1 MLFGLPLAVTQP
13 STGPFLLQATLR
25 RCFALLLCSF
35 YYDDAVASQEVL
47 TQVMVLVGY
56 PFASAKRQGPS
67 RTGDFLG
74 LVHDFSS
81 VVADQQIHVWIRERP
96 QCKILDV
103 IATAQQTGQLHP
115 GTAAKLYGC
124 VTFLD
129 QAVFG
134 KIARAG
140 LNAIKERQY
149 LDHTAHLTSELQRS
163 FDTIAA
169 IAAVLTLAPRRTVC
183 LSLSSSARIAGASDA
198 AQDATLG
205 SGVSFLAQGSW
216 SV

>member
-1 MLFGLPLAVTQP
+1 M
-13 STGPFLLQATLR
+13 
-25 RCFALLLCSF
+25 
-35 YYDDAVASQEVL
+35 VAS
-47 TQVMVLVGY
+47 
-56 PFASAKRQGPS
+56 P
-67 RTGDFLG
+67 
-74 LVHDFSS
+74 
-81 VVADQQIHVWIRERP
+81 
-96 QCKILDV
+96 
-103 IATAQQTGQLHP
+103 
-115 GTAAKLYGC
+115 
-124 VTFLD
+124 FLD

-205 SGVSFLAQGSW
+205 SGGFLLSARQLVRLGAVVQITPSGIQRDVYIAQLELLMVLQALLTFPDEFRQCSGVW
-216 SV
+216 PLCRPGVWPLCRL